1 MYTATLQCTLI
12 NVSQSSKLSER
23 LATLTIA
30 LRLTLTRTVFVL
42 EEIDFFLIIFH
53 HLRFGKNEHFS
64 DPTLL

>member
-1 MYTATLQCTLI
+1 MYTI
-12 NVSQSSKLSER
+12 NTSQSADSSER

-30 LRLTLTRTVFVL
+30 LRLTLTTTVFVL

-53 HLRFGKNEHFS
+53 HLRFGENEHFF